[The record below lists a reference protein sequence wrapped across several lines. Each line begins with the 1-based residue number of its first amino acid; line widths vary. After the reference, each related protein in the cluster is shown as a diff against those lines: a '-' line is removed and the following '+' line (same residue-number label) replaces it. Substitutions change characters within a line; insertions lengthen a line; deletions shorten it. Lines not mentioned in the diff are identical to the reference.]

1 MMRTT
6 GLKKTD
12 ILKKRNDK
20 CFMKGVIQFY
30 AFFNGKS
37 YQQAVENC

>member
-12 ILKKRNDK
+12 ILKKINEMY
-20 CFMKGVIQFY
+20 FMKGVILFY
-30 AFFNGKS
+30 AFFNGKN
-37 YQQAVENC
+37 YQQTVENC